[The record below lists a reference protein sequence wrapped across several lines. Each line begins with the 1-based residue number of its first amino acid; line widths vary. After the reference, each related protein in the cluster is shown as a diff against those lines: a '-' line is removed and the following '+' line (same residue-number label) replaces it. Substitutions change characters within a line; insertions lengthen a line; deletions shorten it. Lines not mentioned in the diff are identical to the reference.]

1 MFLLNITF
9 NIENR
14 IHDQWLKWMKSNF
27 IPAVMETKLPTK
39 CLTFKLLTEVENGG
53 NTYAFQFHFD
63 DMEEYMS
70 FELNYKEQLLERHNM
85 LFRGKFVL
93 FSTLLE
99 EV

>member
-1 MFLLNITF
+1 
-9 NIENR
+9 
-14 IHDQWLKWMKSNF
+14 
-27 IPAVMETKLPTK
+27 METKLPTK